1 MQEEL
6 EEKRMEAELNQ
17 QTRQAELEV
26 LEPKL
31 CMELQQGITEALEEV
46 LSTVRR
52 EIKERDWENTS
63 LFYEYSFG
71 SRGKRSRI
79 CSGFITSNE
88 WNGFHTDFEY
98 LLRYVIE
105 FLGAEARIF
114 GKMQLS
120 EALGTFHTVYK
131 QSIMV
136 MDLVSALLDLKYH
149 EAFRWNPYVREL
161 EDEDNLAMK
170 KAVQGIQTDLE
181 ASIHT
186 MIETT
191 KKYMDNPAENYEEMF
206 IAYFE
211 TDIEKRFQ
219 KQEYVQYS
227 DEQWESRFITLGGG
241 WLLPVQKTIHEIM
254 QPFHE
259 KTQEAETAQKNEH
272 ADIATFER
280 NMATEITQKKAGIEL
295 KQKKFE
301 RLLRNCERDI
311 RTKLERQIR
320 QKRPQGRELPG

>member
-1 MQEEL
+1 MV
-6 EEKRMEAELNQ
+6 AYN
-17 QTRQAELEV
+17 
-26 LEPKL
+26 
-31 CMELQQGITEALEEV
+31 
-46 LSTVRR
+46 S
-52 EIKERDWENTS
+52 
-63 LFYEYSFG
+63 SFG
-71 SRGKRSRI
+71 SRGKRSQTYQRNVSLDSLNI
-79 CSGFITSNE
+79 
-88 WNGFHTDFEY
+88 DFEY
-98 LLRYVIE
+98 LMSSVIE

-120 EALGTFHTVYK
+120 EALGKFQSVYK

-136 MDLVSALLDLKYH
+136 MDLISALLDLKYH
-149 EAFRWNPYVREL
+149 EAFRWHPYVREL

-170 KAVQGIQTDLE
+170 KAVQGIQTDME

-206 IAYFE
+206 IADFE
-211 TDIEKRFQ
+211 IDIAQRFQ
-219 KQEYVQYS
+219 KQEYVQHP
-227 DEQWESRFITLGGG
+227 DDQWEFRFVTLGGG

-254 QPFHE
+254 EPFRE
-259 KTQEAETAQKNEH
+259 KTQEAETAPKNEH
-272 ADIATFER
+272 AEIETFER

-320 QKRPQGRELPG
+320 QNVHKAENAPAKIESLRIEIEASLDKLNFREQLLD